1 MGKSPKFMV
10 FHLRELIYTVVFVLL
25 GIVLIIS
32 LIFMFL
38 GKNQGK
44 KEDETTSG
52 KFEAGVYTSNV
63 TLNGNP
69 MEISVTL
76 DNTHINA
83 ITVDNVSDTI
93 ATMYPLVEPAFEDI
107 ANQIVD
113 TQSVENIKFSED
125 SQYTYSMLYD
135 AIVETI
141 NKGVKGS
148 EIGKKTD

>member
-10 FHLRELIYTVVFVLL
+10 FHLRELIYTVIFVLL

-32 LIFMFL
+32 LIFMFCN
-38 GKNQGK
+38 KNQGK
-44 KEDETTSG
+44 NENKTTAG
-52 KFEAGVYTSNV
+52 KYEAGVYTSSV

-76 DNTHINA
+76 
-83 ITVDNVSDTI
+83 DNVSDTI

-113 TQSVENIKFSED
+113 TQSTENIKFSKD
-125 SQYTYSMLYD
+125 SQYTYTMLYD
-135 AIVETI
+135 AIVDTI
-141 NKGVKGS
+141 DK
-148 EIGKKTD
+148 GKK